1 MTVKLT
7 IEQRFA
13 LTRAR
18 YEVSR
23 MSRPALEKTALKLLK
38 TRMEQKNGVQQT
50 LAKNGIMFKIDEVQ
64 AGLPEIISEE
74 TFIDLLTISDED
86 SMPQSIED
94 EGYENDDLDDDGL
107 MIMWT
112 ELDLRQLY
120 SIEWNIF

>member
-1 MTVKLT
+1 
-7 IEQRFA
+7 
-13 LTRAR
+13 
-18 YEVSR
+18 
-23 MSRPALEKTALKLLK
+23 
-38 TRMEQKNGVQQT
+38 MEQKNGVQQT

-107 MIMWT
+107 MIM
-112 ELDLRQLY
+112 
-120 SIEWNIF
+120 

>member
-50 LAKNGIMFKIDEVQ
+50 LAQNGIMFKIDEIQ

-74 TFIDLLTISDED
+74 TFVELLELNVDNSDELPSD
-86 SMPQSIED
+86 IED
-94 EGYENDDLDDDGL
+94 IGYEDDDLEDDGL
-107 MIMWT
+107 TFIG
-112 ELDLRQLY
+112 
-120 SIEWNIF
+120 